1 MFTIDTNIL
10 IYYASGDKAITRF
23 WLEQLEKKIPLI
35 IPTIVVAEFLSFPA
49 LEPAEQKIFSKL
61 LKGLQVYSLTF
72 DIAKQAGHFRKKYKI
87 LLADAVIAATAQ
99 QTKSILV
106 TRNFKH
112 FQKIKRITVQSI

>member
-10 IYYASGDKAITRF
+10 IYYASGDKTIARF
-23 WLEQLEKKIPLI
+23 LLEQIEKKIPLI

-49 LEPAEQKIFSKL
+49 LKPTEQKIFSKL
-61 LKGLQVYSLTF
+61 LKGLRVCSLTF
-72 DIAKQAGHFRKKYKI
+72 EIAKQASHLRKKYKI

-99 QTKSILV
+99 QTKSVLI

-112 FQKIKRITVQSI
+112 FRKIKEIRVKSI